1 MSRAAARKPAAK
13 TRAVSPLRHQPSRS
27 RVKAAP
33 KAKARK
39 APPKPRAKAPPK
51 PRAKAKP
58 KARAPRSVEPVTF
71 RLSRLPQPA
80 NRQSRSIAGSGTL
93 AFGGLGWLLAGG
105 ALLWALTRK
114 AGDAPSATLPPAPVT
129 PPAPKPQEPP
139 VPKPPVADPNASD
152 REKLAIEYRRAKL
165 AEIPRDVLV
174 RAPSFLK
181 FDMGTVHF
189 FPAQDGREFAAAL
202 EEHFHSPESGL
213 KPVGKHK
220 GVSMFIKRT
229 A

>member
-13 TRAVSPLRHQPSRS
+13 TRATSPLRHQPSRS

-39 APPKPRAKAPPK
+39 AAPK

-80 NRQSRSIAGSGTL
+80 NRQSVSLRPSGTL

-114 AGDAPSATLPPAPVT
+114 ATDAPSATLPPAPVT
-129 PPAPKPQEPP
+129 PPAPKPQEPAP
-139 VPKPPVADPNASD
+139 VTPKPPVADPNASD
-152 REKLAIEYRRAKL
+152 REKLAIEYRRAKT

-189 FPAQDGREFAAAL
+189 FQAQDGREFAAVL
-202 EEHFHSPESGL
+202 EEHFHSAESGL

>member
-1 MSRAAARKPAAK
+1 
-13 TRAVSPLRHQPSRS
+13 
-27 RVKAAP
+27 
-33 KAKARK
+33 
-39 APPKPRAKAPPK
+39 
-51 PRAKAKP
+51 
-58 KARAPRSVEPVTF
+58 VTF

-80 NRQSRSIAGSGTL
+80 NRQSVSLRPSGTL

-114 AGDAPSATLPPAPVT
+114 AGDAPSATLPPVPVT

-139 VPKPPVADPNASD
+139 VPKPPIADPNASD

-174 RAPSFLK
+174 RAPSFLQ

-189 FPAQDGREFAAAL
+189 FAAQDGREFAAAL

>member
-1 MSRAAARKPAAK
+1 MSKAAAKKKPA
-13 TRAVSPLRHQPSRS
+13 TRTRSASPLRHQPSRS

-33 KAKARK
+33 K
-39 APPKPRAKAPPK
+39 

-58 KARAPRSVEPVTF
+58 KAKAAPRAKARAPRVVEPVTF

-80 NRQSRSIAGSGTL
+80 NSQPRVSGGL
-93 AFGGLGWLLAGG
+93 AFGGLGWLIAGG

-114 AGDAPSATLPPAPVT
+114 PSAPSAALPPTTPAPTPIQEPKPVT
-129 PPAPKPQEPP
+129 PKP
-139 VPKPPVADPNASD
+139 PPVADPNASD
-152 REKLAIEYRRAKL
+152 REKLGIEYRRAKTV
-165 AEIPRDVLV
+165 EIPRDVLV

-189 FPAQDGREFAAAL
+189 FQAQDGREFAAVL

-220 GVSMFIKRT
+220 GVSMFIKRSD
-229 A
+229 

>member
-13 TRAVSPLRHQPSRS
+13 TRAASPLRHQPSRS
-27 RVKAAP
+27 RVKASPKKRAKAAP
-33 KAKARK
+33 KKRAKA
-39 APPKPRAKAPPK
+39 APKPRA
-51 PRAKAKP
+51 RA
-58 KARAPRSVEPVTF
+58 ARAAEPVTF
-71 RLSRLPQPA
+71 RLSRLPAPA
-80 NRQSRSIAGSGTL
+80 NRQSSGGITISRAAGGV

-114 AGDAPSATLPPAPVT
+114 ATDAPSATLTPVPVT
-129 PPAPKPQEPP
+129 PPAPKPQEPI
-139 VPKPPVADPNASD
+139 VPKPPAADPNASD
-152 REKLAIEYRRAKL
+152 REKLAIEYRRAKT

-174 RAPSFLK
+174 RAPGFLK

-189 FPAQDGREFAAAL
+189 FPAQDGREFAAVL

-229 A
+229 S